1 MENQRIEKKKSKAQW
16 IRNSKD
22 QIEGTKGKGDQ
33 RITNEITK
41 DQKDQKRIKR
51 SETLEDNIR
60 R

>member
-1 MENQRIEKKKSKAQW
+1 MENQRIEKKSKAQW

-51 SETLEDNIR
+51 SETLEENIR